1 MNTPPHISS
10 KSRLTRLA
18 KEPADRRPAN
28 ATRRIGD
35 SATRESP
42 WRGTETLMA
51 ACYGI
56 ITGADN
62 IVTTVTIRAAFPSFL
77 ERFYRQR
84 EHITDTALGS
94 DNPRRT
100 GIDLELAPQ
109 PQDLDVDAP
118 IENIFVNP
126 GGLQ

>member
-1 MNTPPHISS
+1 MFSS

-18 KEPADRRPAN
+18 TEPADRRPAK
-28 ATRRIGD
+28 ATRRIGV
-35 SATRESP
+35 SATRVSP
-42 WRGTETLMA
+42 WRGTETLIA
-51 ACYGI
+51 AGYGI

-62 IVTTVTIRAAFPSFL
+62 MVTSVIIRAGFPSFL

-94 DNPRRT
+94 DNARRT

-109 PQDLDVDAP
+109 PQDLDIDAP

-126 GGLQ
+126 RGLQ